1 MLLFLKDIN
10 CESTSV
16 ELIQSISVVFNPPV
30 MFDGKQSWSLVK
42 LFGTTINSVC
52 KHSSKTTVL
61 IDITHNDI
69 VNQSKLQPEPTKLVY
84 STIGGEERKYAS
96 YDIKQLIS
104 DKEKGLNIGHYFQ
117 TNYVY
122 SSFKS
127 PPLYA
132 NRFIKGYGL
141 SQGGITCHIY
151 NNLNKPIE
159 IVYLDI
165 IPWYLR
171 MYVHSLQITSNN
183 KAIKAHTIYYKPA
196 KDRIQAHHLELL
208 LVLPANSMTDIS
220 YDFDRVFLKW
230 TEYPPDANHGVYV
243 NSAIIS
249 ANLNSNINFTYL
261 PIRET
266 ISSVHFVRIHTSTLL
281 VSLPTP
287 DFSMPYNVI
296 CLVSTVVSLAF
307 GPIHNL
313 TTRRPRIASNKS
325 ETKSNSFITKI
336 KNFFKRKTKSIEQKQ
351 D

>member
-1 MLLFLKDIN
+1 MAD
-10 CESTSV
+10 
-16 ELIQSISVVFNPPV
+16 
-30 MFDGKQSWSLVK
+30 
-42 LFGTTINSVC
+42 
-52 KHSSKTTVL
+52 KTTL
-61 IDITHNDI
+61 YLDITDNDR
-69 VNQSKLQPEPTKLVY
+69 NNTKLVPEPTKLVY
-84 STIGGEERKYAS
+84 STIGKEQRKYAT
-96 YDIKQLIS
+96 YDIKQLLAQN
-104 DKEKGLNIGHYFQ
+104 EKPINIGVYWQTTFQ
-117 TNYVY
+117 YPTVTP
-122 SSFKS
+122 

-141 SQGGITCHIY
+141 SEGGITCHIY
-151 NNLNKPIE
+151 NNLDKPVQ

-171 MYVHSLQITSNN
+171 MYLHTLEITANN
-183 KAIKAHTIYYKPA
+183 VTVKPIRTFYKPA
-196 KDRIQAHHLELL
+196 KDRIQSHHLEVL

-220 YDFDRVFLKW
+220 YQFDRVFLKW

-249 ANLNSNINFTYL
+249 ANLNIDRNFTYL

-266 ISSVHFVRIHTSTLL
+266 ISTDNLHFVRIHTQTLL

-313 TTRRPRIASNKS
+313 TTKRTRIADQSEQTEKKS
-325 ETKSNSFITKI
+325 LISKV
-336 KNFFKRKTKSIEQKQ
+336 KNFFKRKSGEKSE
-351 D
+351 

>member
-1 MLLFLKDIN
+1 
-10 CESTSV
+10 
-16 ELIQSISVVFNPPV
+16 

-42 LFGTTINSVC
+42 LFGTTLTSVC
-52 KHSSKTTVL
+52 KLSSKTTVL
-61 IDITHNDI
+61 IDITNNNL
-69 VNQSKLQPEPTKLVY
+69 VNESRLQPEPTKLVY

-96 YDIKQLIS
+96 YDINQLIAQN
-104 DKEKGLNIGHYFQ
+104 EKGLNIGHYYQ

-122 SSFKS
+122 TSVKP

-151 NNLNKPIE
+151 NNHNKPIE

-171 MYVHSLQITSNN
+171 MYIHTLQIKSNN
-183 KAIKAHTIYYKPA
+183 IAIKPHTIYYKPA

-208 LVLPANSMTDIS
+208 LVLPANSMTEIS

-243 NSAIIS
+243 NSAVIS
-249 ANLNSNINFTYL
+249 ANLNSNSNFTYL
-261 PIRET
+261 PLKET
-266 ISSVHFVRIHTSTLL
+266 ISSESVHFVRIHTETLL

-313 TTRRPRIASNKS
+313 TTRRPRITSNKT
-325 ETKSNSFITKI
+325 ETKSKTIINRI
-336 KNFFKRKTKSIEQKQ
+336 KNLFKRKSADEKSIEQKQ